1 MSRDQELLDCAQ
13 GYADSGKAQTWLIPL
28 LAEIT
33 HSGCLNK
40 CLRRLWELATVVQFT
55 LKPLPRLL
63 RPLVYPLLPASWQ
76 AKAWIYKT
84 NKILA
89 REIQRRR
96 DLDESDPSYEKPKD
110 LLQGMVD
117 LDPCRPDDQFG
128 HDFLV
133 QALISRMAPAMTMA
147 HALIDLSLHPE
158 AIDELR
164 KEIIEVMIRD
174 GDGLTNLRAS
184 LAKLDKMDSFFR
196 ESVRM
201 TPLSMS
207 KWELC
212 LPLSFTA
219 TFLRFVFH
227 MINPASSITASIH
240 RIVQDEAGITLH
252 DGVHLP
258 KGTHL
263 VLPAYNIGRDP
274 VMIQK
279 AEVFDSFRWFRQR
292 QQDKQSSDEDRGGKW
307 QLVTPDQNYLSF
319 GSGKYV
325 CPGRFIAAHMIKLMM
340 VAVLSRYDLKR
351 APGAPKP
358 TQSYLHVFAF
368 PDQPTLL
375 MKRRSGADQLQIL

>member
-1 MSRDQELLDCAQ
+1 M
-13 GYADSGKAQTWLIPL
+13 
-28 LAEIT
+28 
-33 HSGCLNK
+33 
-40 CLRRLWELATVVQFT
+40 QFT

-76 AKAWIYKT
+76 AKAWIHKT

-96 DLDESDPSYEKPKD
+96 HLEESDPSYEKPKD

-117 LDPCRPDDQFG
+117 LDPRRPDDQFG
-128 HDFLV
+128 HNFLV

-164 KEIIEVMIRD
+164 KEIVEVMGRD
-174 GDGLTNLRAS
+174 GEGLSNLRAS

-207 KWELC
+207 KWEVS
-212 LPLSFTA
+212 LPLYLGAF
-219 TFLRFVFH
+219 FLRFGSH
-227 MINPASSITASIH
+227 IINPLSSISATMH
-240 RIVQDEAGITLH
+240 RVVQDEAGITLH

-263 VLPAYNIGRDP
+263 ALPAYNIGRDP
-274 VMIQK
+274 AVIQK
-279 AEVFDSFRWFRQR
+279 ADVFDGFRWFHQR
-292 QQDKQSSDEDRGGKW
+292 QKQDKQSSDEDRGGKW
-307 QLVTPDQNYLSF
+307 QLVTPDPSYLSF

-375 MKRRSGADQLQIL
+375 MKRRAGADQLQIL